1 LNPFAFAFPIAISYV
16 YGSLTQ
22 LDITF
27 TVSGG
32 DGNGNPVSF
41 QIDYI
46 WDASL
51 AVSDNLAGLKAAI
64 AAQCLSEFNLTV
76 QTCNVNILMGVM

>member
-1 LNPFAFAFPIAISYV
+1 MSAFAFALPYEIEYV
-16 YGSLTQ
+16 TGSLTQ
-22 LDITF
+22 VDISL

-41 QIDYI
+41 SLDYI

-51 AVSDNLAGLKAAI
+51 GVSTNLASLKTAI
-64 AAQCLSEFNLTV
+64 VDQCASEFNLTV
-76 QTCNVNILMGVM
+76 LSTNVNILMAVS